1 MQWRNEQIFHL
12 RQQTPLTPQLQDK
25 YFKAVVAS
33 LFDKEQPDQI
43 LFSFLKGDE
52 LIGYGGLV
60 HINWKDRNAEISFLI
75 NTELEKQYFEEYWV
89 IYLKLL
95 EQAAFEQLQL
105 HKIYTYAFDLRPH
118 LYQAVEKAGFIKEAI
133 LKEHYLFE
141 GSFRNVV
148 IHSKINKADALTM
161 RKAEMEDMMLYF
173 DWANDETTR
182 QNAIHIS
189 QISLEGHRS
198 WFTKKIHD
206 KDSKLFVFST
216 EENDIGQ
223 LRLDRDGNDW
233 IISYTVDR
241 RFRGKGWGRIMV
253 QKILRDF
260 SYLPMKALV
269 KEGNIPSVRIFER
282 CGFRRGED
290 IELDGRKFLVFT
302 IHDKRK

>member
-1 MQWRNEQIFHL
+1 MQWRNEQIYHL
-12 RQQTPLTPQLQDK
+12 RQQEPLTREAQDK
-25 YFKAVVAS
+25 YFSEVVAQ
-33 LFDKEQPDQI
+33 LFEKEQPDQL
-43 LFSFLKGDE
+43 LFSFLKNDK

-60 HINWKDRNAEISFLI
+60 HINWKDRNAEISFII
-75 NTELEKQYFEEYWV
+75 NTELEKEYFEEYWV

-118 LYQAVEKAGFIKEAI
+118 LYQAVERAGFIKEAI

-148 IHSKINKADALTM
+148 IHSKINKADALKM
-161 RKAEMEDMMLYF
+161 RKAGMEDMMLYF

-182 QNAIHIS
+182 QNAIHTS
-189 QISLEGHRS
+189 QISLEEHRS

-216 EENDIGQ
+216 DENDIGQ

-233 IISYTVDR
+233 IISYTVDK
-241 RFRGKGWGRIMV
+241 RFRGQGWGKIIV
-253 QKILRDF
+253 QQIIRNFPQL
-260 SYLPMKALV
+260 SMKALV
-269 KEGNIPSVRIFER
+269 KEGNIPSVKIFER
-282 CGFRRGED
+282 CGFRRGKNM
-290 IELDGRKFLVFT
+290 ELDGRKFLVFT
-302 IHDKRK
+302 IHEE